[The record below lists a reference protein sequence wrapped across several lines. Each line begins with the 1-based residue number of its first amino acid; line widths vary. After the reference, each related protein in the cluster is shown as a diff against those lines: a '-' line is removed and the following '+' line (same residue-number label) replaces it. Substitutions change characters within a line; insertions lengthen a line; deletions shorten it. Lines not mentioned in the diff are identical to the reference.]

1 MRRHRDVIQGR
12 LIGFATEDKS
22 AQPHIQKCPIF
33 DITKGIVSHVLQDV
47 ILVSVPRLHP
57 CLPRRI
63 FEFPRLNR
71 PCDVKAGDHIH
82 ISQGWR
88 HWAMAKKEGVDAV

>member
-1 MRRHRDVIQGR
+1 MRSHCDVIQGR
-12 LIGFATEDKS
+12 FIGFATEDKS

-33 DITKGIVSHVLQDV
+33 DFTKGIVLDVLQDV
-47 ILVSVPRLHP
+47 MLVSVPWLHP

-71 PCDVKAGDHIH
+71 SCNIKAGDHIH

-88 HWAMAKKEGVDAV
+88 HWAVAKEEGVDVV

>member
-1 MRRHRDVIQGR
+1 VIQGR

-22 AQPHIQKCPIF
+22 AQPHIQKCPVF

-47 ILVSVPRLHP
+47 ILLPVPWLHP

-71 PCDVKAGDHIH
+71 SCDVKASDHIH
-82 ISQGWR
+82 IGQGWR
-88 HWAMAKKEGVDAV
+88 HWAMTEEEGVDAV